1 MASLGV
7 DSGKTMFII
16 GIVGDDINGYKLS
29 PPWDVSS
36 ASFVS

>member
-1 MASLGV
+1 VASLGV

-29 PPWDVSS
+29 TAFDVST
-36 ASFVS
+36 ASLK